1 MVLDSVALLRERVSE
16 VLDRIRDSNYILT
29 IFSDDGDG
37 LASALLLKLLY
48 DEIGVEYSFICL
60 DKVYPDIITD
70 IEAENYDLMIF
81 TDLGGAFYKYFGA
94 GENIVIIDHH
104 AEAIAPPE
112 DILYI
117 NPSSY
122 GFDESEAPSSSI
134 ITYLVCKHYD
144 AGLFGRWSWIAVL
157 GYGESPNYP
166 VGLNWRI
173 MYEAIKNGVVVKK
186 GDAIKIIHGS
196 INKDY
201 RRLYREVTLIS
212 SAGYYEDA
220 YLDLFQVLVEGDNRY
235 ILDKASEYR
244 EVRKKVFGEMIGF
257 LEGEGLSEK
266 NAITWFEDYK
276 NLFYKLGTRVFD
288 SFTSYVSYQVRLYDR
303 NKYLLGLCE
312 RNPYIPGY
320 GYLPRDWINIA
331 VRASRSMAFKISL
344 GRRQPVS
351 ALVEASAFTVGGLGY
366 GYSDKGS
373 AVIPYGEKDG
383 FLALFN
389 DLASQRV

>member
-1 MVLDSVALLRERVSE
+1 MDSVGQLREKVSNS
-16 VLDRIRDSNYILT
+16 LDRIREANYILT
-29 IFSDDGDG
+29 VFSDDGDG

-48 DEIGVEYSFICL
+48 DELGKEYAFICL
-60 DKVYPDIITD
+60 DKVYPDIISD
-70 IEAENYDLMIF
+70 IEGEDYDLIIF
-81 TDLGGAFYKYFGA
+81 TDLGGAFYKYFGS
-94 GENIVIIDHH
+94 GDNVVIIDHH
-104 AEAIAPPE
+104 AEAITPPG

-134 ITYLVCKHYD
+134 ITYLMCRQYD
-144 AGLFGRWSWIAVL
+144 AALFGRWSWIAVL

-186 GDAIKIIHGS
+186 GDSIKIRYGS

-201 RRLYREVTLIS
+201 RRLYKEVTLIS
-212 SAGYYEDA
+212 SAGYYDDA
-220 YLDLFQVLVEGDNRY
+220 YLDLFQVLVDGDNRY
-235 ILDKASEYR
+235 ILDKAGSYR
-244 EVRKKVFGEMIGF
+244 EIRKRVFDDMLAF
-257 LEGEGLSEK
+257 LEDEGLSEK
-266 NAITWFEDYK
+266 DAITWFEDYN
-276 NLFYKLGTRVFD
+276 NLFYRLGTRVFD

-331 VRASRSMAFKISL
+331 VRTSKSMAFRISL

-373 AVIPYGEKDG
+373 AVIPYGEKDN
-383 FLALFN
+383 FLILFN